1 MAAPEYVPL
10 TPVEQAHRLYN
21 SPDHVP
27 DPWRPDRPG
36 ELEGGQPR
44 GPASEIRAPIKAL
57 RSIWPS
63 GSADRLRL
71 TAGEHA
77 DDAIQ
82 GCVALALRR
91 ASLFGRAPVVHDLT
105 IAFTVWGFLDDAPPA
120 ELVAQR
126 KKAFEGLGHVAH
138 HYEELRAL
146 VDGVPEATLRMTPDE
161 VKAAY
166 PSRWRELLGLAS

>member
-36 ELEGGQPR
+36 ELEGGQPQGAR
-44 GPASEIRAPIKAL
+44 LGNQGPDQGFAFNLAERF
-57 RSIWPS
+57 R
-63 GSADRLRL
+63 DRLRL

-77 DDAIQ
+77 DDVIQ

-91 ASLFGRAPVVHDLT
+91 ASLFGRAPMVHDLT
-105 IAFTVWGFLDDAPPA
+105 IAFTVWGFLDDAAPA